1 MEFERE
7 SDVSLAICAN
17 IVRVLDETGMRVRDL
32 QQLNGVSKEAISMAP
47 GILRKMYLAVEEPD
61 PAGSRGKVV
70 RLTANGVKTQEGYRH

>member
-1 MEFERE
+1 
-7 SDVSLAICAN
+7 
-17 IVRVLDETGMRVRDL
+17 
-32 QQLNGVSKEAISMAP
+32 MAP